1 MKQEDE
7 DQEEARKKDEA
18 QKTEEAMARG
28 DIRDRGEAP
37 VPMAVEEQQ
46 AAPVKALQMISATNV
61 SLAAM

>member
-28 DIRDRGEAP
+28 DIRDVGEAP
-37 VPMAVEEQQ
+37 VPMATEEQQ
-46 AAPVKALQMISATNV
+46 AALMKALQMISATNV